1 MPRISNLNNTAAS
14 ENVPEIQR
22 QIRVSKEQARVI
34 WGTLAFNKVP
44 ERIFIEMILFV
55 FLWLNSFPP
64 VGGISKTHSLITII
78 AYCNLYYS
86 NHCVVKFGAYLEI
99 HEDTP
104 PANTITE
111 RSQGAIY
118 LGTTTNFH
126 GSCKFIILI
135 TVQRISRKQFTPL
148 PMPQSVIKKF

>member
-55 FLWLNSFPP
+55 VLLLNAFPP
-64 VGGISKTHSLITII
+64 VGVISQTYSPITIVTD
-78 AYCNLYYS
+78 CTLY
-86 NHCVVKFGAYLEI
+86 
-99 HEDTP
+99 
-104 PANTITE
+104 
-111 RSQGAIY
+111 
-118 LGTTTNFH
+118 
-126 GSCKFIILI
+126 
-135 TVQRISRKQFTPL
+135 
-148 PMPQSVIKKF
+148 